1 MTSLSQPVLSHLEW
15 TTRAF
20 CIYLSFG
27 DMRDDRYA
35 TASSL
40 DVKDVIRPAFFGL
53 GCGIHVECISSSHRR
68 MFCTTRI
75 FWKENEQKHFCLST
89 SSCCACQSVGLLF
102 FIHFFFHA
110 WLSVQREP
118 LVVLSA
124 TRSGSGDCVF
134 WWQVEKRWG
143 GVA

>member
-40 DVKDVIRPAFFGL
+40 DVKDVIRPVFFGL

-68 MFCTTRI
+68 MFLALLESSEKRMNRNI
-75 FWKENEQKHFCLST
+75 FVYLHL
-89 SSCCACQSVGLLF
+89 
-102 FIHFFFHA
+102 
-110 WLSVQREP
+110 
-118 LVVLSA
+118 LVVLASPLACFFSFIFFFMRGSA
-124 TRSGSGDCVF
+124 YNASH
-134 WWQVEKRWG
+134 W
-143 GVA
+143 